1 MEKKMK
7 ITSMNTIS
15 FEAQKA
21 EAQVVDKNKKG
32 HKKEKKYVWN
42 SIYFQHSGTDT

>member
-1 MEKKMK
+1 MK

-21 EAQVVDKNKKG
+21 EAQVVDKNKNCLLYTSDAAD
-32 HKKEKKYVWN
+32 E
-42 SIYFQHSGTDT
+42 